1 MKTIIQSEA
10 AECGLASL
18 AMVADANGMKL
29 GLAEMRRRFPLSLK
43 GASLSR
49 LMVVAGQLSF
59 QCRPLRLDMEHLGEL
74 KLPCILHRDLN
85 HFVVLAKGPGIP
97 QHHHACHWRGTKRRA
112 LLPGVGRVGPAIHHR
127 LRQAGTV
134 ASRHA
139 PGCGHSGRAPQVIRV
154 GAGALYSLRGKL
166 GQ

>member
-1 MKTIIQSEA
+1 MCESIVRPCSFCSSQNRFGERRKRNSDFIYPRVVAYGLHPGCISFSAMKTIIQSEA

-85 HFVVLAKGPGIP
+85 HS
-97 QHHHACHWRGTKRRA
+97 W
-112 LLPGVGRVGPAIHHR
+112 
-127 LRQAGTV
+127 
-134 ASRHA
+134 S
-139 PGCGHSGRAPQVIRV
+139 
-154 GAGALYSLRGKL
+154 
-166 GQ
+166 